1 MSYDLFTKDTQA
13 FVYGMQATAVQRM
26 LDFDYVCKREKPSV
40 AAVISPER
48 ETSPLKVFFG
58 KSEIL
63 IPVYQALKDAVK
75 KHTSADVML
84 NFASYRSAF
93 QTTMEALETGQ
104 IKTVI
109 VIAEGIPERKARI
122 MAATA
127 KKRGKTIIG
136 PATVGGVAAGKFKIG
151 NSGGMIDNI
160 IAAKLYRPGSIG
172 LVTKSGGLS
181 NEMYNI
187 ISQNSDGI
195 YEGIAIGG
203 DLYPGST
210 YIDHL
215 RRFEKNPEIKI
226 MVCLGEVG
234 GRDEY
239 EIVKALKEEKLTKPL
254 VVWVTGTC
262 AKVFPTEVQFGHAG
276 AKANK
281 DEETADAKNKA
292 LKGAGAIVPNSFD
305 DFGEKIKE
313 VYERTVKKN
322 KPKNSALT
330 SISSQKLGNEKEE
343 VPKVPMDYDK
353 AVKEG
358 IVRRPTNFISTI
370 SDDRGEEP
378 EYAGIAMSE
387 LFEKGYSLGDV
398 ISLLWFKKKLPK
410 YASQF
415 IEMSLMITADHGP
428 AVSGAHNSIVAARA
442 GKDLVSALASG
453 LLTIGPRFGGALNDA
468 AKYFKDAKDAGM
480 TPKEFVE
487 DMKKKGIYIPGI
499 GHRIKSV
506 QNPDKRVELLKEY
519 AKKHFKKTEYLD
531 YSREVE
537 KITTAKKNKLILNVD
552 GCLAVLFLDLMENC
566 DFSKDEINEV
576 VENGALNGLFVLG
589 RSIGLIGHILD
600 QYRLK
605 QGLYRHPWDDILY
618 LKE

>member
-1 MSYDLFTKDTQA
+1 MNLNYNLFTKDTQA

-26 LDFDYVCKREKPSV
+26 LDFDYVCKRETPSV
-40 AAVISPER
+40 AAVISPEK

-58 KSEIL
+58 KSEVL
-63 IPVYQALKDAVK
+63 IPVYQTLSDAAK
-75 KHTSADVML
+75 KHPKADVML

-104 IKTVI
+104 IKTVA

-127 KKRGKTIIG
+127 KKLGKTIIG

-160 IAAKLYRPGSIG
+160 IAAKLYRPGSVG

-187 ISQNSDGI
+187 ISQNSDGV

-210 YIDHL
+210 YVDHL
-215 RRFEKNPEIKI
+215 IRFEKNPEIKM

-239 EIVKALKEEKLTKPL
+239 EIATALKEKKLTKPL
-254 VVWVTGTC
+254 VAWVTGTC

-292 LKGAGAIVPNSFD
+292 LKSAGAIVPNSFD

-313 VYERTVKKN
+313 VYGKVAKENKK
-322 KPKNSALT
+322 
-330 SISSQKLGNEKEE
+330 QEKQEKVE
-343 VPKVPMDYDK
+343 IPKVPMDYDK
-353 AVKEG
+353 AIKDG
-358 IVRRPTNFISTI
+358 LVRRPTNFISTI

-378 EYAGIAMSE
+378 EYAGVPMSE
-387 LFEKGYSLGDV
+387 LFEKGYSIGDV

-468 AKYFKDAKDAGM
+468 AKYFKGAKDSGM
-480 TPKEFVE
+480 SPKEFVN
-487 DMKKKGIYIPGI
+487 DMKAKGIYIPGI

-506 QNPDKRVELLKEY
+506 QNPDKRVGILKEY
-519 AKKHFKKTEYLD
+519 AKKHFKKTDYLD
-531 YSREVE
+531 YALEVE
-537 KITTAKKNKLILNVD
+537 KLTTAKKNKLILNVD
-552 GCLAVLFLDLMENC
+552 GGLAVIFLDLMENC
-566 DFSKDEINEV
+566 GFSKNEINEI